1 MKRWSQAGS
10 RLLFAV
16 LLGTALGTPGTLRA
30 QQPAE
35 IRDELMRQFS
45 ASMRKL
51 VALAG
56 AMPPDAYTWSP
67 GEGVMEVGHVY
78 MHVAHYNYLYPTQ
91 NLHLPLPEGID
102 MDGMESIRDKEV
114 VVAALERSRDWV
126 LEAMGAMEAPDL
138 EAETE
143 LYGRT
148 VPGWAVLVQLVAHMN
163 EHVGQSIAYA
173 RMNGVVP
180 PWSR

>member
-1 MKRWSQAGS
+1 MNRWSHAGV
-10 RLLFAV
+10 RFLFAAV
-16 LLGTALGTPGTLRA
+16 LWMALGTPGPLRA
-30 QQPAE
+30 QEPAE
-35 IRDELMRQFS
+35 IRDEMMRHFS

-51 VALAG
+51 VALAE
-56 AMPPDAYTWSP
+56 AMPPESYTWSP

-78 MHVAHYNYLYPTQ
+78 MHVAHYNYLYPIQ
-91 NLHLPLPEGID
+91 NLHLPLPEGIE
-102 MDGMESIRDKEV
+102 MDGMESIRDKEQ

-126 LEAMGAMEAPDL
+126 LEAIGAMDAEDL
-138 EAETE
+138 QAETE

-148 VPGWAVLVQLVAHMN
+148 VAGWAVLVQLVAHMN

>member
-10 RLLFAV
+10 RLLFAA

-35 IRDELMRQFS
+35 IRD
-45 ASMRKL
+45 
-51 VALAG
+51 
-56 AMPPDAYTWSP
+56 
-67 GEGVMEVGHVY
+67 
-78 MHVAHYNYLYPTQ
+78 
-91 NLHLPLPEGID
+91 
-102 MDGMESIRDKEV
+102 KEV

-126 LEAMGAMEAPDL
+126 LEAIGAMEAPDL
-138 EAETE
+138 EADTE

-173 RMNGVVP
+173 RINDIVP

>member
-1 MKRWSQAGS
+1 MKKWNHWVFLA
-10 RLLFAV
+10 L
-16 LLGTALGTPGTLRA
+16 LLGMAFGTPGSVRA
-30 QQPAE
+30 QEPAE
-35 IRDELMRQFS
+35 AQDEMMRQFS
-45 ASMRKL
+45 NSMRKM
-51 VALAG
+51 VALAN
-56 AMPPDAYTWSP
+56 AMPPESYTWSP
-67 GEGVMEVGHVY
+67 GEGVMEVGQVY
-78 MHVAHYNYLYPTQ
+78 MHIARYNYLYATQ
-91 NLHLPLPEGID
+91 NLHQPLPQGIE
-102 MDGMESIRDKEV
+102 MDQMESVRDKGE

-126 LEAMGAMEAPDL
+126 LETIGSMSAQDL

-148 VPGWAVLVQLVAHMN
+148 VKGWAVLVQLVAHMN

>member
-1 MKRWSQAGS
+1 MKKWSHVGT
-10 RLLFAV
+10 RFLLAV
-16 LLGTALGTPGTLRA
+16 LLGTALGTPGAARA
-30 QQPAE
+30 QQGTE
-35 IRDELMRQFS
+35 VRDEMMRQFQ
-45 ASMRKL
+45 ASMRKM
-51 VALAG
+51 VALAD
-56 AMPPDAYTWSP
+56 AMPPESFTWSP

-78 MHVAHYNYLYPTQ
+78 MHIARYNYLYPTQ
-91 NLHLPLPEGID
+91 NLHLPLPDGIE
-102 MDGMESIRDKEV
+102 MDTMESVRDKAE

-126 LEAMGAMEAPDL
+126 LEAIGTMSAQDL

-148 VPGWAVLVQLVAHMN
+148 VLGWAVLVQLVAHMN

>member
-1 MKRWSQAGS
+1 MKRWSHAGF
-10 RLLFAV
+10 RFLFAA
-16 LLGTALGTPGTLRA
+16 LMGTALGTPGPLRA
-30 QQPAE
+30 QEPAE
-35 IRDELMRQFS
+35 IRDEMMRHFS

-51 VALAG
+51 VALAE
-56 AMPPDAYTWSP
+56 AMPPETYTWSP
-67 GEGVMEVGHVY
+67 GEGLMEVGHVY

-91 NLHLPLPEGID
+91 NLHLPLPEGIE
-102 MDGMESIRDKEV
+102 MDEMESIRDKEE

-126 LEAMGAMEAPDL
+126 LEAIGAMDAQDL
-138 EAETE
+138 QAETE

-148 VPGWAVLVQLVAHMN
+148 VAGWAVLVQLVAHMN